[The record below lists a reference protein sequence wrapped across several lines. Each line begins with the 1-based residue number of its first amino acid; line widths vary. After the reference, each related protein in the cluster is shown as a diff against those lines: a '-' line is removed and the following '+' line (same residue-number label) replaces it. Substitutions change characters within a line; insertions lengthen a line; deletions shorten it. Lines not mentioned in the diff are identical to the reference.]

1 MERWD
6 DKISLQHAN
15 TPTLRYPSMPD
26 IILEARGITK
36 TFPGV
41 KALDRVDLRVKQGE
55 VHALVGENGA
65 GKSTLM
71 LTLAGI
77 HKPNEGE
84 IYLDGEKVT
93 FDSPHDAHQKGIG
106 IVFQELSLVPNLSV
120 AENIFAHRQPIK
132 RFNMIDSKRLYDQTR
147 EMLAL
152 FDITEIDPSTEV
164 RELSI
169 ANQQVVEILKAM
181 SLNPKV
187 LILDEPTSSLT
198 DIEVKELFKNINT
211 LKERG
216 ISFIYISHH
225 LPEIFEIADT
235 VTVLRDGQYVC
246 DAQVQDINE
255 DFLVT
260 KMVGRTIGNIYG
272 QRSPDTKIGHVLF
285 ETKQLSRQGVFEDV
299 TFHVDAGEIVT
310 FAGLVGAGRTEVGR
324 AIFGA
329 EPADSGTIYLEG
341 RQLSIKTPQQA
352 IEHGIGYMSED
363 RKNQGLYLRFD
374 LKSNFVANRLRNFC
388 NTIGFLNDRKIEE
401 YAGQCVRDFG
411 VVTPSVHQDVNNLS
425 GGNQQKVLLGSWFG
439 IQPKLL
445 IVDEPTKG
453 VDVGAKSD
461 IYKLLRNLAER
472 GVGILMISSDLS
484 EVLGLSDRILVMK
497 NGRIASELSREEA
510 TEENVVAIASGVQ
523 A

>member
-1 MERWD
+1 M
-6 DKISLQHAN
+6 S
-15 TPTLRYPSMPD
+15 D
-26 IILEARGITK
+26 ITLEARDISK
-36 TFPGV
+36 SFPGV
-41 KALDRVDLRVKQGE
+41 KALDRVSLQIKQGE

-77 HKPNEGE
+77 HKPEEGE
-84 IYLDGEKVT
+84 IYLDGEKVA
-93 FDSPHDAHQKGIG
+93 FSSPHDAHQKGIG

-132 RFNMIDSKRLYDQTR
+132 RFNWIDSTRLHAQTQD
-147 EMLAL
+147 MLAL
-152 FDITEIDPSTEV
+152 FDISEIDPGTPV

-169 ANQQVVEILKAM
+169 AKQQVVEILKAM

-198 DIEVKELFKNINT
+198 ETEVKELFKNIEI
-211 LKERG
+211 LKAKG

-235 VTVLRDGQYVC
+235 VTVLRDGKYVC
-246 DAQVQDINE
+246 DAQVQEIDE

-272 QRSPDTKIGHVLF
+272 EREKDARIGDVLL
-285 ETKQLSRQGVFEDV
+285 EAKNLSRRGAFEDV
-299 TFHVDAGEIVT
+299 SFQVKQGEIVT

-324 AIFGA
+324 AIFGS
-329 EPADSGTIYLEG
+329 EPVESGEIYLEG
-341 RQLSIKTPQQA
+341 RQLSIKKPNQA
-352 IEHGIGYMSED
+352 IEQGIGYMSED
-363 RKNQGLYLRFD
+363 RKTQGLYLRFD
-374 LKSNFVANRLRNFC
+374 LKTNFVANRLSDFC
-388 NTIGFLNDRKIEE
+388 GSGGFLDDPKIEA
-401 YAGQCVRDFG
+401 YAEQSVTEFG
-411 VVTPSVHQDVNNLS
+411 VVTPGIHQKVNNLS
-425 GGNQQKVLLGSWFG
+425 GGNQQKVLLGTWFG

-453 VDVGAKSD
+453 VDVGAKSE
-461 IYKLLRNLAER
+461 IYNLLRTLAKS

-484 EVLGLSDRILVMK
+484 EVLGVSDRILVMR
-497 NGRIASELSREEA
+497 NGKIAAELSREEA
-510 TEENVVAIASGVQ
+510 TEENVIAIASGVQ

>member
-1 MERWD
+1 M
-6 DKISLQHAN
+6 S
-15 TPTLRYPSMPD
+15 D

-36 TFPGV
+36 IFPGV
-41 KALDRVDLRVKQGE
+41 KALDRVDLQVKQGE

-77 HKPNEGE
+77 HKPNGGD
-84 IYLDGEKVT
+84 IYLNGEKVA
-93 FDSPHDAHQKGIG
+93 FDSPYDAHQKGIG

-120 AENIFAHRQPIK
+120 AENIFTHRQPIK

-147 EMLAL
+147 DMLAL
-152 FDITEIDPSTEV
+152 FEIIEIDPATPV

-181 SLNPKV
+181 SLHPKV

-198 DIEVKELFKNINT
+198 DIEVKELFKNIKI
-211 LKERG
+211 LKARG

-235 VTVLRDGQYVC
+235 VTVLRDGKYVC
-246 DAQVQDINE
+246 DAQVQEIDE

-272 QRSPDTKIGHVLF
+272 QREEDANIGDLLF
-285 ETKQLSRQGVFEDV
+285 ETRKLSRHGVFHDV
-299 TFHVDAGEIVT
+299 SFRVNVGEIVT

-329 EPADSGTIYLEG
+329 EPADSGELYLEG
-341 RQLSIKTPQQA
+341 RKLSIKTPQHA

-374 LKSNFVANRLRNFC
+374 LKANFVANRLSDFC
-388 NTIGFLNDRKIEE
+388 DSRGFLNDTEIEA
-401 YAGQCVRDFG
+401 YAEQCVREFG
-411 VVTPSVHQDVNNLS
+411 VSTPSIHQKVDNLS
-425 GGNQQKVLLGSWFG
+425 GGNQQKVLLGTWFG
-439 IQPKLL
+439 IRPKLL

-461 IYKLLRNLAER
+461 IYDLLRKLAKS
-472 GVGILMISSDLS
+472 GVGILMISSDLN
-484 EVLGLSDRILVMK
+484 EVLGVSDRILVMQ
-497 NGRIASELSREEA
+497 NGRIAAELSRKEA
-510 TEENVVAIASGVQ
+510 TEENVIAIASGVQ

>member
-1 MERWD
+1 M
-6 DKISLQHAN
+6 S
-15 TPTLRYPSMPD
+15 D
-26 IILEARGITK
+26 IILEARGIHK

-41 KALDRVDLRVKQGE
+41 KALDCVNLQVKQGE

-77 HKPNEGE
+77 HKPEEGE
-84 IYLDGEKVT
+84 IYLDGEKVA
-93 FDSPHDAHQKGIG
+93 FASPHDAHQKGIG

-120 AENIFAHRQPIK
+120 AENIFAHRQPTK
-132 RFNMIDSKRLYDQTR
+132 RFNMIDSTRLYDQTR
-147 EMLAL
+147 DMLTL
-152 FDITEIDPSTEV
+152 FDITDIDPATPV

-169 ANQQVVEILKAM
+169 AKQQVVEILKAM

-198 DIEVKELFKNINT
+198 ETEVKELFKNIEI
-211 LKERG
+211 LKAKG

-235 VTVLRDGQYVC
+235 VTVLRDGKYVC
-246 DAQVQDINE
+246 DAQVQEIDE

-272 QRSPDTKIGHVLF
+272 EREKDARIGDLLL
-285 ETKQLSRQGVFEDV
+285 EAKNLSRRGAFEDV
-299 TFHVDAGEIVT
+299 SFQVKQGEIVT

-324 AIFGA
+324 AIFGS
-329 EPADSGTIYLEG
+329 EPVESGEIYLEG
-341 RQLSIKTPQQA
+341 RQLSIKKPNQA
-352 IEHGIGYMSED
+352 IEQGIGYMSED
-363 RKNQGLYLRFD
+363 RKTQGLYLRFD
-374 LKSNFVANRLRNFC
+374 LKTNFLANRLSYVC
-388 NTIGFLNDRKIEE
+388 GSGGLLDDSKIEA
-401 YAGQCVRDFG
+401 YAEQSVTEFG
-411 VVTPSVHQDVNNLS
+411 VVTPGIHQKVNNLS
-425 GGNQQKVLLGSWFG
+425 GGNQQKVLLGTWFG

-453 VDVGAKSD
+453 VDVGAKSE
-461 IYKLLRNLAER
+461 IYNLLRTLAKS

-484 EVLGLSDRILVMK
+484 EVLGVSDRIFVMR
-497 NGRIASELSREEA
+497 NGKIAAELSREEA
-510 TEENVVAIASGVQ
+510 TEENVIAIASGVQ